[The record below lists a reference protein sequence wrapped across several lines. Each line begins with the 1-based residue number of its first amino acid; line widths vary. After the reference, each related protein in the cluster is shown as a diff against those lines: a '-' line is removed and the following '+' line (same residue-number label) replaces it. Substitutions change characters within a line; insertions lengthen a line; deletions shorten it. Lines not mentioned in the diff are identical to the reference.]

1 MCSRVKDVTHHTA
14 NDDKL
19 KAYAGCS
26 DQVSPSK
33 AESASH
39 NENGASHVTTIM
51 TERDKQNIFIK

>member
-1 MCSRVKDVTHHTA
+1 MKDVTHHTA